1 MIADPSPVARRP
13 QLVEHD
19 PARARRRQLGVAL
32 AWVASLALLYL
43 GLMYFA
49 YPDVDRIRA
58 ERDTAREALLAA
70 EQKLAQL
77 EADAARYMRGQQM
90 AERAAAELQQ
100 ALAARQDE
108 IAALRTDL
116 GFYQRLMEGG
126 SQQAGLAV
134 HSLVLRATDDP
145 RAFHYTLTLSQN
157 PSRNRQVA
165 GKVELSVSGSSGG
178 SGRRLDLADLGAE
191 AGTLPFSL
199 RYFQRLSGVIL
210 LPDGFTPTSVGVKV
224 IPGSGAQLN
233 RDFTWGDVLDKE
245 QG

>member
-19 PARARRRQLGVAL
+19 PVRARRRTLVLAL
-32 AWVASLALLYL
+32 AWIGSLALLYL
-43 GLMYFA
+43 GLMHFA
-49 YPDVDRIRA
+49 YPDVDRIRG
-58 ERDTAREALLAA
+58 ERDAARSALADA
-70 EQKLAQL
+70 EERIATL
-77 EADAARYMRGQQM
+77 EADNARYMRGQQV

-100 ALAARQDE
+100 ALGARQDE

-126 SQQAGLAV
+126 SQQAGLTI
-134 HSLVLRATDDP
+134 HSLVLKPTEEP

-157 PSRNRQVA
+157 PSRNRQVK
-165 GKVELSVSGSSGG
+165 GTVEISVAGSS
-178 SGRRLDLADLGAE
+178 SGNGKRLDLAELGAE
-191 AGTLPFSL
+191 ARALPFSL

-210 LPDGFTPTSVGVKV
+210 LPGDFAPTTVAVKV
-224 IPGSGAQLN
+224 MPGSGAQLS
-233 RDFTWGDVLDKE
+233 REFTWGDVLDKE